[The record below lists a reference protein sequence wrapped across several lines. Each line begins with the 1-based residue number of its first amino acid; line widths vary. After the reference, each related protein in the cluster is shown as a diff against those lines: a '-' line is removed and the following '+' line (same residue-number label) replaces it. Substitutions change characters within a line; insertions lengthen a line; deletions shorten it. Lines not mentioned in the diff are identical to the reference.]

1 MRQLKPNQKS
11 IFTTMSRQKLIRF
24 QEIKSMSNVLDEVDI
39 LLPNKPNWL
48 TIFNNNNPLIL
59 EVGCGRGEYSNQLA
73 SLNPDNNY
81 IGLDLK
87 GERIWQCATTSNNF
101 KLKNTLFIRSQA
113 QSLPK
118 FFCNNQ
124 VSEIWLTFCDP
135 QPNNSKQR
143 LTNKR
148 FLKIYTDILV
158 SNGVIHLKT
167 DSDLLLESMLQSI
180 SQFNQEIG
188 ISVESQKIEIE
199 ILTTDLYNSNYYK
212 DELGITTN
220 FEQKWSQ
227 KGYAIKYLKA
237 RIS

>member
-1 MRQLKPNQKS
+1 MP
-11 IFTTMSRQKLIRF
+11 RQKLIRF

-39 LLPNKPNWL
+39 KNDSKPNWCA
-48 TIFNNNNPLIL
+48 IFNYNNPLIL

-73 SLNPDNNY
+73 SLNPHNNY

-87 GERIWQCATTSNNF
+87 GERIWQCATTSDNLN
-101 KLKNTLFIRSQA
+101 LKNTLFVRSQA

-118 FFCNNQ
+118 FFCDNQ

-135 QPNNSKQR
+135 QPNNPKQR

-158 SNGVIHLKT
+158 PNGTIHLKT

-180 SQFNQEIG
+180 SQFNQEN
-188 ISVESQKIEIE
+188 QDLRIEIE

-212 DELGITTN
+212 DELRITTN

-237 RIS
+237 RVN

>member
-1 MRQLKPNQKS
+1 
-11 IFTTMSRQKLIRF
+11 MSRQKLIRF
-24 QEIKSMSNVLDEVDI
+24 QEIKSMSNVLDEVDL
-39 LLPNKPNWL
+39 LLPNKPNWCE
-48 TIFNNNNPLIL
+48 IFNNNNPLIL

-73 SLNPDNNY
+73 SLNPNNNY

-87 GERIWQCATTSNNF
+87 GERIWQCATTSNNLN
-101 KLKNTLFIRSQA
+101 LKNTLFIRSQA

-118 FFCNNQ
+118 FFCDNQ
-124 VSEIWLTFCDP
+124 INEIWLTFCDP
-135 QPNNSKQR
+135 QPNNPKQR

-158 SNGVIHLKT
+158 PNGTIHLKT

-180 SQFNQEIG
+180 SQFNQEN
-188 ISVESQKIEIE
+188 QDLKIEIE

-212 DELGITTN
+212 DELRITTN

-227 KGYAIKYLKA
+227 KGYTIKYLKV
-237 RIS
+237 RVN

>member
-180 SQFNQEIG
+180 SQFNQENPDL
-188 ISVESQKIEIE
+188 KIEIE

-212 DELGITTN
+212 DELQITTN